1 MREAFS
7 FRRFGLVLCRELIAG
22 SGKKLLHAILALGCA
37 LGVLGVIIGAK
48 NSYSAINSMYL
59 TCFTVFIVFAI
70 GSVNS
75 ACADRR
81 RMTSW
86 LILPATGLEKYMSV
100 LAYCFIVLPLSF
112 LPAWMLSELVRNL
125 CRLVFWGSDYMGV
138 TFPLLHV
145 FNVHVAFSF
154 LFMLSFFFLGAFV
167 FRRNAVFKTALAGTL
182 LIMLFTAVC
191 GLSMWLFYGDDY
203 AMFSYKVN
211 ILAERLLKH
220 VDLQWFNNCCVLL
233 MTAVNFVLAYF
244 RFKEGKQSYI
254 SSDSRPHLRGDSH
267 RRVPRGGESA
277 FGARI
282 CGESGG
288 QCQYRYA
295 FL

>member
-59 TCFTVFIVFAI
+59 TSFTVFIVFAI

-86 LILPATGLEKYMSV
+86 LMLPATGLEKYMSV

-145 FNVHVAFSF
+145 FNVHVALSF

-244 RFKEGKQSYI
+244 RFKESEVI
-254 SSDSRPHLRGDSH
+254 H
-267 RRVPRGGESA
+267 R
-277 FGARI
+277 
-282 CGESGG
+282 
-288 QCQYRYA
+288 Y
-295 FL
+295 

>member
-1 MREAFS
+1 MREVFS

-86 LILPATGLEKYMSV
+86 LMLPATGLEKYMSV
-100 LAYCFIVLPLSF
+100 LAYCFIVLPLSL
-112 LPAWMLSELVRNL
+112 LPAWLLSEGIRNL
-125 CRLVFWGSDYMGV
+125 GRLAFWGTGHMGV
-138 TFPLLHV
+138 AFPLYHV
-145 FNVHVAFSF
+145 FSMETVFSF
-154 LFMLSFFFLGAFV
+154 LFMLSFFFLGSFV

-182 LIMLFTAVC
+182 LVILLTAVF
-191 GLSMWLFYGDDY
+191 GLSVWLFHSDDY
-203 AMFSYKVN
+203 VEFSYKVN
-211 ILAERLLKH
+211 VLFGRFMEH
-220 VDLQWFNNCCVLL
+220 VDFRWINGGATML

-244 RFKEGKQSYI
+244 RFKESEVI
-254 SSDSRPHLRGDSH
+254 H
-267 RRVPRGGESA
+267 R
-277 FGARI
+277 
-282 CGESGG
+282 
-288 QCQYRYA
+288 Y
-295 FL
+295 